1 MDLKRHST
9 LKSCGNLDFL
19 DSWRFAWSSL
29 EPLKLTKK
37 KKLIGR
43 EKYCQSFKLF
53 DSRMMFALDQLAME
67 PASLRKAFP
76 KIRDISFHKI
86 YLIYYFNFREECSS
100 RSGTNEGSCASG
112 FGVCCVRE
120 YFQRTKC
127 EIPERHKTWFFI
139 ILVTLSCGE
148 SSSENN
154 TYIVQSSTTTAPA
167 TPCTYKICPCSTDI
181 CRIRYDFTTNVLA
194 NQVTS
199 SADAASGT
207 APDLTT
213 S

>member
-1 MDLKRHST
+1 MKDLV
-9 LKSCGNLDFL
+9 
-19 DSWRFAWSSL
+19 
-29 EPLKLTKK
+29 PL
-37 KKLIGR
+37 
-43 EKYCQSFKLF
+43 
-53 DSRMMFALDQLAME
+53 
-67 PASLRKAFP
+67 
-76 KIRDISFHKI
+76 
-86 YLIYYFNFREECSS
+86 
-100 RSGTNEGSCASG
+100 ASG
-112 FGVCCVRE
+112 FVV
-120 YFQRTKC
+120 FVSIFN
-127 EIPERHKTWFFI
+127 EIPKYIKQRILI
-139 ILVTLSCGE
+139 ILVTLSCGG
-148 SSSENN
+148 SSSDNN

>member
-1 MDLKRHST
+1 
-9 LKSCGNLDFL
+9 
-19 DSWRFAWSSL
+19 
-29 EPLKLTKK
+29 
-37 KKLIGR
+37 
-43 EKYCQSFKLF
+43 
-53 DSRMMFALDQLAME
+53 MFALDQLAME
-67 PASLRKAFP
+67 PASLRKTFP

-154 TYIVQSSTTTAPA
+154 TYIVQSSTTSAPA

-213 S
+213 SQLKMSIVWKSLKNHLKNWIGIQSLIANQKYVFWNYDTSSQCRVCCMYSIMYWKMWL

>member
-1 MDLKRHST
+1 MNT
-9 LKSCGNLDFL
+9 M
-19 DSWRFAWSSL
+19 
-29 EPLKLTKK
+29 T
-37 KKLIGR
+37 
-43 EKYCQSFKLF
+43 YQSFKLF
-53 DSRMMFALDQLAME
+53 DFPMMFVPDQLAME
-67 PASLRKAFP
+67 PASLRKIFQ
-76 KIRDISFHKI
+76 KIIFFLQNI
-86 YLIYYFNFREECSS
+86 IFYFNFREECSS

-194 NQVTS
+194 DQVTS
-199 SADAASGT
+199 SASEASGT

>member
-1 MDLKRHST
+1 MFQTNRLFYKILLITLISGKNVQVDLEQMKDLVRLALGCAVSV
-9 LKSCGNLDFL
+9 SIFNEI
-19 DSWRFAWSSL
+19 A
-29 EPLKLTKK
+29 
-37 KKLIGR
+37 
-43 EKYCQSFKLF
+43 KYIK
-53 DSRMMFALDQLAME
+53 
-67 PASLRKAFP
+67 
-76 KIRDISFHKI
+76 
-86 YLIYYFNFREECSS
+86 
-100 RSGTNEGSCASG
+100 
-112 FGVCCVRE
+112 
-120 YFQRTKC
+120 QR
-127 EIPERHKTWFFI
+127 ILI
-139 ILVTLSCGE
+139 ILVTLSCGG